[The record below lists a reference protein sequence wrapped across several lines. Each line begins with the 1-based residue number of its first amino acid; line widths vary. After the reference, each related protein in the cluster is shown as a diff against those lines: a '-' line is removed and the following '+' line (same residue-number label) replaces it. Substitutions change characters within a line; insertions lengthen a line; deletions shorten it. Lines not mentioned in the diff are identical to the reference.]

1 MKAIKLII
9 ILLAIIKVCAIGEER
24 PVTISSSI
32 RVKLSSVSQKD
43 TAAINDLVRKGSK
56 YLSSKHGKPDIVKTF
71 IDSAVLI
78 CEKKK
83 IDIPARLHLLHAQ
96 YYFVTGDLRS
106 ASEEAEIAR
115 RKSTDSGEY
124 DVLARTNYF
133 LGRYYLRT
141 GSFSESIESFDNA
154 ITISRKEKIKGLI
167 PMAYYGQHDVYLAIG
182 DLKGERRSLQ
192 MVIDAAYNENDTAFV
207 RSGYQRLG
215 RSYLG
220 DTTTSERRN
229 FRMADSL
236 VRKGL
241 GSIIKKDRFSFDCYP
256 SDTPWVELLS

>member
-24 PVTISSSI
+24 PVTTSSSI

-56 YLSSKHGKPDIVKTF
+56 YLSSKQGNPDIVKTF

-106 ASEEAEIAR
+106 ASEEADIAL
-115 RKSTDSGEY
+115 RKSTGSGEY
-124 DVLARTNYF
+124 DILARTNFF
-133 LGRYYLRT
+133 LGKYYLRT
-141 GSFSESIESFDNA
+141 GCLQQALN
-154 ITISRKEKIKGLI
+154 LI
-167 PMAYYGQHDVYLAIG
+167 IMQ
-182 DLKGERRSLQ
+182 
-192 MVIDAAYNENDTAFV
+192 
-207 RSGYQRLG
+207 
-215 RSYLG
+215 
-220 DTTTSERRN
+220 
-229 FRMADSL
+229 
-236 VRKGL
+236 
-241 GSIIKKDRFSFDCYP
+241 
-256 SDTPWVELLS
+256 